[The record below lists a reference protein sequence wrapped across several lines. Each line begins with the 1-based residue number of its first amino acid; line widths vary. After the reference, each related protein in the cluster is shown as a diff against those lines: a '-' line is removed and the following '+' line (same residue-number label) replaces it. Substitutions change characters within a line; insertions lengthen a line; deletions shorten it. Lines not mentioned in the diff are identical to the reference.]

1 MALSRIILWM
11 GNTLVFCAILASF
24 TAIIAFTLVEINFA
38 IRFGAMGLTI
48 GSVGLVFVILAYN
61 MPSRE
66 TNSDA
71 MLFLVMF
78 WILVPLILSAP
89 YLFTNAT
96 SSLNLAYFEAVSALT
111 TTGASTLETDS
122 LAKSLIFWRSLL
134 QFVGGIIAAT
144 FAVVILAAL
153 NLTGTGVHRSMLF
166 TLKRGKLF
174 SRLIGIGR
182 IISAIYLAVAAVCFA
197 GLIIS
202 GTPLFESLCLA
213 LTSVSTGGLMPRSG
227 IMGDY
232 VNTFGA
238 SILAIT
244 CLLGA
249 ISVAVMWDSVR
260 LRTWQTFKEIFIDVE
275 SRGLTTLI
283 LGLVLIGVI
292 FAGYQNFHTVFYE
305 AIFFVSSTGYDYHVL
320 GIEMLPPAILITVA
334 LVGGAAL
341 STASGVKI
349 IRLLLLFRHVAT
361 DLNRLTYPSRVLP
374 VKFRDRI
381 IPDRAF
387 LSIWMYFFGYTIVFA
402 LSIMALSATGL
413 NYEVSVAAGAAALS
427 NMGPLLDATLPT
439 ITYVD
444 FSDPQLL
451 LLSSIMLL
459 GRVEVLAA
467 FAIISPNVWRI

>member
-11 GNTLVFCAILASF
+11 GNTLIFCAFLASI
-24 TAIIAFTLVEINFA
+24 TAIIAFTLVETSFA
-38 IRFGAMGLTI
+38 VRFAAMGLTVGSI
-48 GSVGLVFVILAYN
+48 GGVFVILAYN

-71 MLFLVMF
+71 MLFLVIF
-78 WILVPLILSAP
+78 WALVPLILAAP
-89 YLFTNAT
+89 YLFTDST
-96 SSLNLAYFEAVSALT
+96 DSIVIAYFEAVSALT
-111 TTGASTLETDS
+111 TTGASTLDTDA

-134 QFVGGIIAAT
+134 QFFGGIIAAT

-174 SRLIGIGR
+174 SRLLGIGR
-182 IISAIYLAVAAVCFA
+182 IISGIYLGIAGVCFA

-202 GTPLFESLCLA
+202 GTPLFESLCLS
-213 LTSVSTGGLMPRSG
+213 LTSVSTGGFMPRSG
-227 IMGDY
+227 ILSDY

-238 SILAIT
+238 SMLAIS

-249 ISVAVMWDSVR
+249 FSVAIMWDSVR
-260 LRTWQTFKEIFIDVE
+260 LKTWSAFKEIFIDVE
-275 SRGLTTLI
+275 SRGL
-283 LGLVLIGVI
+283 LVLIAGLILIGIV
-292 FAGYQNFHTVFYE
+292 FAGYQNLHTVFFE

-349 IRLLLLFRHVAT
+349 IRILLLFRHVAT

-374 VKFRDRI
+374 VKFKDRI

-402 LSIMALSATGL
+402 LAIMALSATGL
-413 NYEVSVAAGAAALS
+413 DYEVSVAAGASALS
-427 NMGPLLDATLPT
+427 NMGPLLDATLPSLSFP
-439 ITYVD
+439 D
-444 FSDPQLL
+444 FSEPQLF
-451 LLSSIMLL
+451 LLSIIMLL
-459 GRVEVLAA
+459 GRIEVLAA
-467 FAIISPNVWRI
+467 FAIISPSVWRR